1 MDPYSQPNTVQD
13 KTPVA
18 QAVTI
23 DNRIVTVSKVRYA
36 LPINGLK
43 NNEGFVVD
51 VGANTE
57 TGALT
62 RGFSSEDD
70 ALQFLSTF
78 GEYETEDLDF
88 QGNARK
94 ITVTGLGIPDGMIRK
109 QSPAP
114 KSLQADMP
122 SAASDAQRL
131 AVVDETSAGQRAESA
146 RIRELEKELAQF
158 RSERA
163 TGSPRDENSAYG
175 DSTKTAHSDDSG
187 PSQRVPFSDPRG
199 SETGGPRDLL
209 SSGESR

>member
-1 MDPYSQPNTVQD
+1 MDPYSQPNTIQE
-13 KTPVA
+13 KTPLG

-23 DNRIVTVSKVRYA
+23 DSRVVTVSKVRYA

-51 VGANTE
+51 VGANTD

-70 ALQFLSTF
+70 AYQFLSTF
-78 GEYETEDLDF
+78 GEYETTDLDF

-122 SAASDAQRL
+122 SAASDSQRL

-146 RIRELEKELAQF
+146 RIRELEKELAQV
-158 RSERA
+158 RSERVS
-163 TGSPRDENSAYG
+163 GSPRD
-175 DSTKTAHSDDSG
+175 DSGVHGESVKTAHSGDSG
-187 PSQRVPFSDPRG
+187 PSQRVPFSD
-199 SETGGPRDLL
+199 SRDLL